1 MHLHWIF
8 DIPNYRL
15 SCKVNDELTYVAIRG
30 GVGGIEKHYQGT
42 TTVIPYETWR
52 SEFDWLEQT
61 YPDMKRAKRE
71 PIDDADYENI
81 KATNPYYFLHG
92 AKFYPFG
99 ISDDNQILDRLGRPG
114 NVQSNLNNCLLHPV
128 YAVSGIGLFE
138 TYDGET
144 FYVRSENPDNDG
156 AEYYN
161 FMPCCVFPD
170 NPGLRRATK
179 EEVKKYSLKEFAK
192 DMLFDKSPP
201 KLLTDHYVLP

>member
-61 YPDMKRAKRE
+61 YPNMKRAKRE

-81 KATNPYYFLHG
+81 KAKNPFHFLHG

-114 NVQSNLNNCLLHPV
+114 NVQSNINNCLLHHV
-128 YAVSGIGLFE
+128 YAVPGIGIFE

-144 FYVRSENPDNDG
+144 FYVRSENPGNDG
-156 AEYYN
+156 AKYYN
-161 FMPCCVFPD
+161 FMPCSV
-170 NPGLRRATK
+170 
-179 EEVKKYSLKEFAK
+179 
-192 DMLFDKSPP
+192 
-201 KLLTDHYVLP
+201 LTDTPPLPRSTAHTTAQ